1 MPSSILDL
9 FKLWLDSKNPVEP
22 EDIAPAEEL
31 GPDLEDEEN
40 NEQEVA
46 EPDMQTQIEQKKDIL
61 LEALRRRYDYSD
73 LQDEFIEIN
82 SMKYHLRSL
91 HSNLDGINNEEM
103 EKLIADLGIETYK
116 DLINHLESN
125 ESDKSLIEFKEW
137 WNNEFPDMIRD

>member
-1 MPSSILDL
+1 
-9 FKLWLDSKNPVEP
+9 
-22 EDIAPAEEL
+22 
-31 GPDLEDEEN
+31 
-40 NEQEVA
+40 
-46 EPDMQTQIEQKKDIL
+46 
-61 LEALRRRYDYSD
+61 
-73 LQDEFIEIN
+73 
-82 SMKYHLRSL
+82 MKYHLRSL